1 MWLCLDNKK
10 KLLLSSLSSH
20 DLDVSTTSSF
30 VVDQNLTTPAMEGYS
45 VSHVF
50 HGLMCFTNGTHAQI
64 LPDIEES
71 NIIADEDVIFKKSKY
86 SIGHDPVHDQYK
98 VVCVVS
104 TRKDRMFL
112 PEYWVFIL
120 GGGVSSR
127 WRKISSPCP
136 QHCRFTKGL
145 TINGRMYYLA
155 LVPSIKPVFVRF
167 DISSEETR
175 LLQAPEDVT
184 WPYQCF
190 QTAVIEY
197 DGRIAVLG
205 HADFFEDGVMKLWVM
220 EDEEKNMWSR
230 KTLVL
235 HPSQMN
241 MVLNNNA
248 NSPYYLK
255 VHDTTRNGEVI
266 LAPHNKF
273 RRVIHGPIHV
283 LPQGTTLFYVLL
295 YNIQKNHL
303 RRVEIEEG
311 SNCFLNKRWAV
322 IGLATLRT

>member
-1 MWLCLDNKK
+1 MLT
-10 KLLLSSLSSH
+10 LLLEH
-20 DLDVSTTSSF
+20 
-30 VVDQNLTTPAMEGYS
+30 
-45 VSHVF
+45 
-50 HGLMCFTNGTHAQI
+50 
-64 LPDIEES
+64 
-71 NIIADEDVIFKKSKY
+71 
-86 SIGHDPVHDQYK
+86 
-98 VVCVVS
+98 
-104 TRKDRMFL
+104 
-112 PEYWVFIL
+112 WVFIL
-120 GGGVSSR
+120 GEGISSR

-136 QHCRFTKGL
+136 PHSPLKQRL

-155 LVPSIKPVFVRF
+155 WESLYYPVLVSFN
-167 DISSEETR
+167 ISSEEIR
-175 LLQAPEDVT
+175 LLQKPEDVF
-184 WPYQCF
+184 WHGYY
-190 QTAVIEY
+190 VNLIEY
-197 DGRIAVLG
+197 AGKIAIFG
-205 HADFFEDGVMKLWVM
+205 HANLVKDGVMKLWVM
-220 EDEEKNMWSR
+220 EDEEKNIWSR
-230 KTLVL
+230 KKLVL